1 MIKVYFYC
9 MHMWFI
15 TWVIYAMTKEVSIL
29 LVVYM
34 RSVLSID
41 EVKPTNLPH
50 KFCLFAT
57 QI

>member
-1 MIKVYFYC
+1 MA
-9 MHMWFI
+9 
-15 TWVIYAMTKEVSIL
+15 WVIYAMTKEFSIL

-34 RSVLSID
+34 RNVVSID
-41 EVKPTNLPH
+41 EVKLNNLPH